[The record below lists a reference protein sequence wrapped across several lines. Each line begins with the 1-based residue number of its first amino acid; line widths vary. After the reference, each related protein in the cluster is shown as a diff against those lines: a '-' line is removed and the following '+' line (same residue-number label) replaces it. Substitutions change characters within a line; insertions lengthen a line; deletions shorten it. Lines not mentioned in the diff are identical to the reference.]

1 MMSKPAGESHWVRIL
16 EVISI
21 NNITSIILV
30 NIYVLSTDSFVF
42 LGHLVVILKKCH
54 HCFSII
60 YLKIILHH
68 SVMII
73 HIHP

>member
-42 LGHLVVILKKCH
+42 FGHLVVLLKKSH

-60 YLKIILHH
+60 NLNMILHN